1 MGFRFSHHETTV
13 EIEIVELGN
22 TSYSSLWFLQI
33 LLFYFYLGKIILGF
47 EILIVKYMIY
57 IFEIMEY

>member
-1 MGFRFSHHETTV
+1 M
-13 EIEIVELGN
+13 I
-22 TSYSSLWFLQI
+22 FLNFVI
-33 LLFYFYLGKIILGF
+33 LNLFLGKIILGL

>member
-1 MGFRFSHHETTV
+1 MGFRFSLHETIV
-13 EIEIVELGN
+13 EIEILELVN

-33 LLFYFYLGKIILGF
+33 LLFLIYLGKFILGF

-57 IFEIMEY
+57 IFEKMEY